1 MELYPTPSDY
11 TQYLQSTLNSSQAA
25 GLPAAEF
32 IPLSHAV
39 SSGVWFNNIALSEI
53 DPTLDP
59 MPVRM
64 NWCGS
69 DNRTEYDQNLRD
81 PIQHARLQQAGW
93 IDNSIVYELNSEGW
107 RSPDCREYDI
117 PEPSLI
123 VLGCSF
129 TYGTGLHL
137 HQTWGHKVSSQLG
150 LTLVN
155 LGMPGHALDL
165 NTVWLMMN
173 HQRIAQP
180 RAVVICETPPTRVSW
195 LLGDIALSNAYA
207 HTLLRLASARGTTA
221 DYDSSTPS
229 WLIDNIKLN
238 SAVNYYKNR
247 CLVEQWA
254 KSLGI
259 KFLHFNSAGVRAKTL
274 ARDLAHYGEDWH
286 NTIAG
291 KVLEQLAHQE
301 NN

>member
-1 MELYPTPSDY
+1 
-11 TQYLQSTLNSSQAA
+11 
-25 GLPAAEF
+25 
-32 IPLSHAV
+32 
-39 SSGVWFNNIALSEI
+39 
-53 DPTLDP
+53 
-59 MPVRM
+59 M

-81 PIQHARLQQAGW
+81 PIQRARLQHEGW
-93 IDNSIVYELNSEGW
+93 IDNPIVYELNSEGW
-107 RSPDCREYDI
+107 RSEGCREYDI

-165 NTVWLMMN
+165 NTAWLLMN
-173 HQRIAQP
+173 QQRIAQP
-180 RAVVICETPPTRVSW
+180 RAVVICEPPATRISW
-195 LLGDIALSNAYA
+195 LLGDIALPNAYG
-207 HTLLRLASARGTTA
+207 HTLLRLAGVKGSNTSDLDSTA
-221 DYDSSTPS
+221 LA
-229 WLIDNIKLN
+229 WLINNIKLN

-247 CLVEQWA
+247 CTVELWA
-254 KSLGI
+254 KSRGI

-286 NTIAG
+286 STIAQQ
-291 KVLEQLAHQE
+291 VIELLELRKE